1 METLLQIVHNTFVTL
16 LILGVILFMLAVVSG
31 ADDVTVNVAVDVNTS
46 SGSDLQHVS
55 DPYRPLPTFNER
67 PVYVP
72 YWVQRSGD
80 CLTRRD
86 YYDRDH

>member
-1 METLLQIVHNTFVTL
+1 METLLQIVHNTFITL
-16 LILGVILFMLAVVSG
+16 LILIVILFMLASISG
-31 ADDVTVNVAVDVNTS
+31 ADDVTVNVDVSVNNAG
-46 SGSDLQHVS
+46 GSELQTVS
-55 DPYRPLPTFNER
+55 NPYRPLPYYNER

-86 YYDRDH
+86 YYDRDY